1 MIARKSVR
9 LGLAAAAIALPVTFL
24 ASPGEAS
31 DLGGPLCRTNSPTP
45 VFRTSDGRHIY
56 TIPAGHDM
64 RVHRVFPDEPR
75 FFGHGE
81 GHTVDGRADS
91 SHFDFCRS

>member
-1 MIARKSVR
+1 MITLKSVR
-9 LGLAAAAIALPVTFL
+9 LALAAAAIALPVTFV
-24 ASPGEAS
+24 ASPGQAS

-45 VFRTSDGRHIY
+45 VTRGSDGRWIY

-64 RVHRVFPDEPR
+64 RVHEGAPFGPT
-75 FFGHGE
+75 FWGHGE
-81 GHTVDGRADS
+81 GHAVDGYADA